1 MTEAGRRLGRDD
13 GDKYPADHRKLLH
26 QLNNNRPED
35 PGTDQEE
42 YSDDGF
48 AKLPSKSDPARQDDL
63 VGVGVSIGRAQT
75 KMKSLQTPAVEKSR
89 VLKEHDN
96 DYASFSTVTEDKE
109 GETALDSPSPAVVHE
124 TPVLDHRRVERD
136 ASIVQ
141 EHQQLQSLSK
151 ADPLPNQRS
160 SAYRAVLGGISTTT
174 RERSSS
180 GSMLTGFKKVLQ
192 DLPSITTL
200 KGIPSPFA
208 SAKSENAAGQ
218 RDRNLNASGL
228 SQTVQQPSESE
239 SVLQSPVHGSNVEPL
254 LRSVTPV
261 SAHSRHRANSD
272 SSLYLSRRP
281 TGVSSY
287 DDTAA
292 YAAVSEMTNSR
303 LKAITDALQNSSLR
317 LPKLPSVMSSLR
329 PTEIHEANASG
340 DLTRDNTHTNA
351 QSSRDEQSQPTT
363 LRSIRIA
370 MNKQQSTQHVQN
382 PQQSA
387 HPILAEALSHTEGDV
402 IVLGGYRGSVLRDAK
417 PPHRQLWAPIKLGFN
432 LRSVDLEVGLTRE
445 DEERARDKV
454 MPSGILS
461 HIGPID
467 ICRRLLKHL
476 KKCPNT
482 RKGKLRVHDW
492 GYDWRLSP
500 DLLSQQLITFLQG
513 LECNNQPNTPS
524 PKRGAL
530 VIAHSLGG
538 LVTRYAVNQRPD
550 LFAGVVY
557 AGVPQHCVNILG
569 PLRNGDDVLLSS
581 RVLTAQVN
589 FTMRTSFA
597 LLPEGGRCFFQ
608 KDTHERYDIDFFDP
622 KTWEE
627 YRLSPCISSPLPVQP
642 WWQQHRRSIM
652 DSMGSLSESMTAAL
666 PSLQSVG
673 KRGSWFGGLPIR
685 DDGSQDHHNS
695 ISSPSHRDTGEDLG
709 DAFSHANTAETATAT
724 TAEGPSKSPTR
735 ITQPSSTTYHT
746 QPSELSSSPLS
757 SMRKPA
763 SKPITTT
770 SSSIATT
777 VTIPPAAARAY
788 LKRTLAQVL
797 AFKRALAHREDL
809 QQGNKYPPHAILFG
823 KTVPTVYGA
832 RVASR
837 EAIQYGDAFD
847 DLAFAAGD
855 GVVLASA
862 AQLPD
867 GYRCVKGGRI
877 ETDRGHVGLLGDLE
891 AVGKCIAAVVQ
902 ARNRGVGVGVGLG
915 MG

>member
-1 MTEAGRRLGRDD
+1 MTKAGLLGRDD
-13 GDKYPADHRKLLH
+13 GDECPADHR
-26 QLNNNRPED
+26 QLFSRLNDNQPED
-35 PGTDQEE
+35 SSTDQDE
-42 YSDDGF
+42 YSDDGL
-48 AKLPSKSDPARQDDL
+48 AKRRSKSDPAKLDDL

-75 KMKSLQTPAVEKSR
+75 KMKSLQTPAVEKHR
-89 VLKEHDN
+89 VLIEHDN
-96 DYASFSTVTEDKE
+96 DYASFSALTQDQE
-109 GETALDSPSPAVVHE
+109 GEAPLNTTPPVPVHE
-124 TPVLDHRRVERD
+124 TQVSDHGLVEHD
-136 ASIVQ
+136 TSIIQ
-141 EHQQLQSLSK
+141 APQQLPLPLK
-151 ADPLPNQRS
+151 ADLLPYQRS
-160 SAYRAVLGGISTTT
+160 SASRPVLGGISAA

-208 SAKSENAAGQ
+208 SAKPENAAGQ
-218 RDRNLNASGL
+218 RDHNLNASSFSL
-228 SQTVQQPSESE
+228 TVQQPSEME
-239 SVLQSPVHGSNVEPL
+239 SALESPARGGNVEPL
-254 LRSVTPV
+254 PRPITPV
-261 SAHSRHRANSD
+261 STHSRHRANSD

-287 DDTAA
+287 DDTTT
-292 YAAVSEMTNSR
+292 YATVSEMTNSR

-317 LPKLPSVMSSLR
+317 LPKLPSVMASLR
-329 PTEIHEANASG
+329 TTENYEANVAA
-340 DLTRDNTHTNA
+340 DLTRDSPHANA
-351 QSSRDEQSQPTT
+351 QQSRDEQSQSTS

-370 MNKQQSTQHVQN
+370 MNKQPTQHVQT
-382 PQQSA
+382 PQQRA
-387 HPILAEALSHTEGDV
+387 HPILAEALSHTEGDIV
-402 IVLGGYRGSVLRDAK
+402 VLGGYRGSVLRDAK

-445 DEERARDKV
+445 DEVRAPEKV
-454 MPSGILS
+454 IPSGVLS

-482 RKGKLRVHDW
+482 REGRLRVHDW

-500 DLLSQQLITFLQG
+500 DLLSQQLIAFLQG
-513 LECNNQPNTPS
+513 LDCNNNKSNTPS
-524 PKRGAL
+524 QKRGAF

-538 LVTRYAVNQRPD
+538 LITRHAVNQRPD

-608 KDTHERYDIDFFDP
+608 RDTNERYDIDFFDP

-627 YRLSPCISSPLPVQP
+627 YRLSPCISPALPVEP
-642 WWQQHRRSIM
+642 WWQQHRKSIM
-652 DSMGSLSESMTAAL
+652 DSMGSFSESMTAAL
-666 PSLQSVG
+666 PSIQAVG
-673 KRGSWFGGLPIR
+673 KRGSWFGGPIR
-685 DDGSQDHHNS
+685 DDGSQNHN
-695 ISSPSHRDTGEDLG
+695 HRDTGEGLSDI
-709 DAFSHANTAETATAT
+709 FSRINPAETTPAT
-724 TAEGPSKSPTR
+724 TEAT
-735 ITQPSSTTYHT
+735 STT
-746 QPSELSSSPLS
+746 
-757 SMRKPA
+757 
-763 SKPITTT
+763 ITTT
-770 SSSIATT
+770 KPSTTTTTISSSSSSSIATT

-788 LKRTLAQVL
+788 LKRTLAEVL

-809 QQGNKYPPHAILFG
+809 QKANKYPPHAILFG
-823 KTVPTVYGA
+823 RTVPTVYGA
-832 RVASR
+832 RVASKA
-837 EAIQYGDAFD
+837 AIQYSDAFD
-847 DLAFAAGD
+847 DLTFAAGD

-891 AVGKCIAAVVQ
+891 AVGRCIAAVVE
-902 ARNRGVGVGVGLG
+902 ARNRGVGNGNFQ
-915 MG
+915 